1 MLLFG
6 KKEYFKPDADGV
18 APVLVLVSKTMTV
31 KVFDVPALLG
41 RDKQQVDVMVNDAT
55 VSRKHLLIGTY
66 EGKYT
71 ATDQGSTVGTVINGE
86 QLEAGYPY
94 YLSEGDKVEIGKLK
108 FVCHINKEKAGKKIS
123 LPSLLKKDT
132 SADTS
137 EMKKSD
143 LNEAMD
149 AAEKEKA
156 AAALASGEPAAEK
169 QDDKDPVVQ
178 LMKDAEQEV
187 KAEAA
192 MEEAADAEAAAEA
205 AEALESDSEPV
216 INLMP
221 EPEPEEP
228 EEEESEEE
236 SEDEGF
242 DEEPKNEGF
251 DEEPKDEEP
260 VEEPENEGSEEKS
273 EGPEVEGF
281 EGERDDSEDKTEL
294 DTPSAEPEGSAG
306 SISVSEIEKDM
317 NTDPISELEG
327 MGLDFDGGKP
337 KFVYYS
343 GHTAVETFEITTTPF
358 VIGRARSDYAPGA
371 AGVSRRHC
379 YIDKTGSTYYITDL
393 ESTNGVWINGRKIK
407 PYNRTALV
415 NGDIIGIGDRVY
427 KYEQN

>member
-18 APVLVLVSKTMTV
+18 APVLVFVSKAMTV

-156 AAALASGEPAAEK
+156 AAALAGEEPAAEN
-169 QDDKDPVVQ
+169 QADKDPVVQ

-205 AEALESDSEPV
+205 ADAETAAKAAEALEPDSEPV

-236 SEDEGF
+236 SEE
-242 DEEPKNEGF
+242 
-251 DEEPKDEEP
+251 
-260 VEEPENEGSEEKS
+260 
-273 EGPEVEGF
+273 PEVEDF
-281 EGERDDSEDKTEL
+281 DGERDDSEDEPEL
-294 DTPSAEPEGSAG
+294 DTPSAAPKEESAG

-393 ESTNGVWINGRKIK
+393 ESTNGVWINGRRIK

-427 KYEQN
+427 KYEQTI

>member
-187 KAEAA
+187 KAE
-192 MEEAADAEAAAEA
+192 
-205 AEALESDSEPV
+205 PV

-228 EEEESEEE
+228 EDEETEEEP
-236 SEDEGF
+236 EDEGF

-260 VEEPENEGSEEKS
+260 VEEPESEGSEEKS
-273 EGPEVEGF
+273 EGPEVEDFDGK
-281 EGERDDSEDKTEL
+281 ENDSEDKPEL
-294 DTPSAEPEGSAG
+294 DTPSAEPEESAG

-427 KYEQN
+427 KYEQTI

>member
-1 MLLFG
+1 MIGLYVDNMLLFG

-187 KAEAA
+187 KAE
-192 MEEAADAEAAAEA
+192 
-205 AEALESDSEPV
+205 PV

-228 EEEESEEE
+228 EDEETEEEPEDEGFDEEPK
-236 SEDEGF
+236 DEGF
-242 DEEPKNEGF
+242 DEEPKNEGV
-251 DEEPKDEEP
+251 E
-260 VEEPENEGSEEKS
+260 EEPESEGSEEKSEEKS
-273 EGPEVEGF
+273 EGPEVEDFDGK
-281 EGERDDSEDKTEL
+281 ENDSEDKPEL
-294 DTPSAEPEGSAG
+294 DTPSAEPEESAG

-427 KYEQN
+427 KYEQTI

>member
-18 APVLVLVSKTMTV
+18 APVLVFVSKAMTV

-108 FVCHINKEKAGKKIS
+108 FVCHINKDKAGKKIS

-156 AAALASGEPAAEK
+156 AAALAGEEPAAEN
-169 QDDKDPVVQ
+169 QADKDPVVQ

-205 AEALESDSEPV
+205 ADAETAAKAAEALEPDSEPV

-236 SEDEGF
+236 SGEA
-242 DEEPKNEGF
+242 
-251 DEEPKDEEP
+251 
-260 VEEPENEGSEEKS
+260 
-273 EGPEVEGF
+273 EVEDF
-281 EGERDDSEDKTEL
+281 DGERDDSEDEPEL
-294 DTPSAEPEGSAG
+294 DTPSAAPKEESAG

-393 ESTNGVWINGRKIK
+393 ESTNGVWINGRRIK

-427 KYEQN
+427 KYEQTI

>member
-187 KAEAA
+187 KAE
-192 MEEAADAEAAAEA
+192 
-205 AEALESDSEPV
+205 PV

-228 EEEESEEE
+228 EDEETEEEP
-236 SEDEGF
+236 EDEGF

-260 VEEPENEGSEEKS
+260 VEEPESEGSEEKS
-273 EGPEVEGF
+273 EGPEVEDFDGK
-281 EGERDDSEDKTEL
+281 ENDSEDKPEL
-294 DTPSAEPEGSAG
+294 DTPSAEPEESAG

>member
-156 AAALASGEPAAEK
+156 AAALAAGEPAAEN
-169 QDDKDPVVQ
+169 QTDKDPVVQ

-187 KAEAA
+187 KA
-192 MEEAADAEAAAEA
+192 
-205 AEALESDSEPV
+205 EPV

-242 DEEPKNEGF
+242 DEEPKDESSENEP
-251 DEEPKDEEP
+251 EDEEP
-260 VEEPENEGSEEKS
+260 VEEPESEGSEEKS
-273 EGPEVEGF
+273 EGPEVEDFDGK
-281 EGERDDSEDKTEL
+281 ENDSEDKPEL
-294 DTPSAEPEGSAG
+294 DTTSAAPKEESAG

-427 KYEQN
+427 KYEQTI

>member
-156 AAALASGEPAAEK
+156 AAALAAGEPAAEN

-192 MEEAADAEAAAEA
+192 DAEVAAEA

-228 EEEESEEE
+228 EDEGVEEEPESEE
-236 SEDEGF
+236 
-242 DEEPKNEGF
+242 
-251 DEEPKDEEP
+251 
-260 VEEPENEGSEEKS
+260 SEEKS

-281 EGERDDSEDKTEL
+281 EGKKDDSEDEPEL
-294 DTPSAEPEGSAG
+294 DTPSAAPKEESAG

>member
-18 APVLVLVSKTMTV
+18 SPVLVFVSKTMTV

-86 QLEAGYPY
+86 KLEPGYPY
-94 YLSEGDKVEIGKLK
+94 YLSEGDKVEIGKLG
-108 FVCHINKEKAGKKIS
+108 FVCHINKERAGKKIS
-123 LPSLLKKDT
+123 LPSFMQKDT

-137 EMKKSD
+137 EMAKSD
-143 LNEAMD
+143 LDEALD
-149 AAEKEKA
+149 AADKEQ
-156 AAALASGEPAAEK
+156 AAE
-169 QDDKDPVVQ
+169 PVP
-178 LMKDAEQEV
+178 
-187 KAEAA
+187 
-192 MEEAADAEAAAEA
+192 
-205 AEALESDSEPV
+205 EPV

-228 EEEESEEE
+228 EDEESEEE
-236 SEDEGF
+236 PYIPE
-242 DEEPKNEGF
+242 EEPDTPE
-251 DEEPKDEEP
+251 EEPDTPGSEPEEEP
-260 VEEPENEGSEEKS
+260 
-273 EGPEVEGF
+273 
-281 EGERDDSEDKTEL
+281 
-294 DTPSAEPEGSAG
+294 AG
-306 SISVSEIEKDM
+306 SISVSEVEKDM
-317 NTDPISELEG
+317 KTDPIAELED
-327 MGLDFDGGKP
+327 MGLELDGGKP

-358 VIGRARSDYAPGA
+358 VIGRAKSDYAPGA

-379 YIDKTGSTYYITDL
+379 YIDKTNGVYYITDL

-407 PYNRTALV
+407 PYNRTALE

-427 KYEQN
+427 KFEQN

>member
-18 APVLVLVSKTMTV
+18 APVLVFVSKAMTV

-156 AAALASGEPAAEK
+156 AAALAAGEPAAES
-169 QDDKDPVVQ
+169 QTDKDPVVQ

-205 AEALESDSEPV
+205 AEALEPDSEPV

-228 EEEESEEE
+228 EDEESEEE
-236 SEDEGF
+236 AEDESF
-242 DEEPKNEGF
+242 DEEPKNE
-251 DEEPKDEEP
+251 EP
-260 VEEPENEGSEEKS
+260 VEEPEDEESEEKS
-273 EGPEVEGF
+273 EEPEVEDF
-281 EGERDDSEDKTEL
+281 DGERDDSEEEPEL
-294 DTPSAEPEGSAG
+294 DTPSAAPKEESAG
-306 SISVSEIEKDM
+306 SISVSGIEKDM